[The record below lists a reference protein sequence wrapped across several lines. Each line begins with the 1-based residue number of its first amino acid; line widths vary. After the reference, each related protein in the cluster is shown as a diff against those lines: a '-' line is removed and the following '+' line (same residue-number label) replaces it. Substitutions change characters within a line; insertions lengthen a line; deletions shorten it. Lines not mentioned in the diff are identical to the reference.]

1 VKGIPVLALTAVLI
15 VLCAGCNRTGLSTA
29 FRKSAEQAYEQLRTA
44 EAGDDPAALDRA
56 EKAIAEAKAKK
67 DTRADWQLVDV
78 LDWYAILVHR
88 RNRAR
93 TLAWRQMCA
102 KEVELYF
109 AGEQAGSTRIGNT
122 DVTVARGSCQGA
134 AFEMMAQDCR
144 QWAGSPSECL
154 PDPGQL
160 GSEQNS
166 SGR

>member
-1 VKGIPVLALTAVLI
+1 VKAIPVVALTAVLI
-15 VLCAGCNRTGLSTA
+15 VLCAGCNRTGLSRA
-29 FRKSAEQAYEQLRTA
+29 FRKSAEQAYEQLRIA
-44 EAGDDPAALDRA
+44 ETSDDPAAVERA

-109 AGEQAGSTRIGNT
+109 AGEQTGLTQIG
-122 DVTVARGSCQGA
+122 DSEVPVARGACQGA
-134 AFEMMAQDCR
+134 AFEMMVQDCR
-144 QWAGSPSECL
+144 HWGGSPSECL
-154 PDPGQL
+154 PDPMQL
-160 GSEQNS
+160 GSKQNS